1 MTRAQKT
8 ALWLSLIALLGVAFH
23 LVYYFPHDSL
33 WYDEALTAYV
43 ANDSWETLWRWC
55 TQVDIQVPFHY
66 VVLRLWSSIAG
77 DSEFMLRVVS
87 ALSLPL
93 TVAAAIFIGRR
104 VSGMVGLGPAVG
116 ILIGVLPGTLWIAY
130 EVRAYAVALA
140 AFSWATAF
148 LVAILP
154 IGPQARPLSGR
165 AMRWRLIVYALL
177 MAAAL
182 YSHYTA
188 LAGFVGH
195 GLICLYFAG
204 RALLNGGGLRRVLIS
219 LLPVILA
226 GVLFAPW
233 LPVLLARG
241 TADRSF
247 YAGSIGPSRSL
258 NVLAGFIML
267 GRQDEP
273 FEAAPFVFT
282 FAILIGVGVLSAV
295 AWPKLRRALWVG
307 GALGIVPVAIVIGLL
322 LVNPKLTGRYF
333 WPAWIGIDILLSL
346 GLVALTAALAR
357 RESVHAVLSAALATL
372 IALIPYGTGQRGE
385 APNVDYR
392 AAFAEICTEGTP
404 DDVILLRD
412 GTQFVVERYYGRRPP
427 CETPRHIIGM
437 PDSLIP
443 DVTQYLDLGELQAKM
458 VEIAERRPPNVWVI
472 SWQGEIMD
480 PQALTYALLDT
491 TATHTIVARKYGE
504 LRLDRYIGL
513 NADALRTLAT
523 DGPLTQAR
531 WLNITPIENGPTLIA
546 VRMVAPARPKAG
558 DRIVVHTWWNRG
570 AVLVPELRGSARIT
584 TTDNGWIYAQ
594 ADQPPSGW
602 QFYDDRWTPGIP
614 AFGRYELVIGDDVPI
629 GAVTVRYAIYD
640 TRNTAPVI
648 VIPLGDILVTKP

>member
-8 ALWLSLIALLGVAFH
+8 ALWLGLIALLGVAVH
-23 LVYYFPHDSL
+23 LAYYFPHDSL

-43 ANDSWETLWRWC
+43 ANDSWETLWQWC

-66 VVLRLWSSIAG
+66 VVLRLWSGIAG

-104 VSGMVGLGPAVG
+104 VSGMVGLGLAVG

-140 AFSWATAF
+140 TFSWATAF
-148 LVAILP
+148 LVTLLP

-165 AMRWRLIVYALL
+165 VRHWRLIVYAVL

-182 YSHYTA
+182 YSHYTT
-188 LAGFVGH
+188 LAGFVAH
-195 GLICLYFAG
+195 GLISLYFAA
-204 RALLNGGGLRRVLIS
+204 RTLLRDGGLRQALTD
-219 LLPVILA
+219 LLPVIVA
-226 GVLFAPW
+226 GLLFVPW
-233 LPVLLARG
+233 LPILLARG

-247 YAGSIGPSRSL
+247 YAGAIPPMRSL
-258 NVLAGFIML
+258 NVLAGFMML

-282 FAILIGVGVLSAV
+282 FTILIGMGVLSAV
-295 AWPKLRRALWVG
+295 AWPRLRRAAWIG
-307 GALGIVPVAIVIGLL
+307 GVLGAVPVTIVVALL
-322 LVNPKLTGRYF
+322 LINPKLTGRYF
-333 WPAWIGIDILLSL
+333 WPAWIGADMLLSL
-346 GLVALTAALAR
+346 GVVALTAVLTR
-357 RESVHAVLSAALATL
+357 RESVHAVLSAALAAL

-392 AAFAEICTEGTP
+392 AAFAEICTQGTP
-404 DDVILLRD
+404 NDVILLRD
-412 GTQFVVERYYGRRPP
+412 GTQFVAERYYGRRPP
-427 CETPRHIIGM
+427 CETPRHTIGM

-458 VEIAERRPPNVWVI
+458 LEIAELQPPNVWVI

-491 TATHTIVARKYGE
+491 TATRTPLPRQYGE
-504 LRLDRYIGL
+504 LRLDRYTNL
-513 NADALRTLAT
+513 DAAALRTLAI
-523 DGPLTQAR
+523 DGPLTEAR
-531 WLNITPIENGPTLIA
+531 WLNITPVENGPTLIA
-546 VRMVAPARPKAG
+546 VRMVAPARAKAG
-558 DRIVVHTWWNRG
+558 DRVVVHTWWNRG

-594 ADQPPSGW
+594 VDQPPSGW

-614 AFGRYELVIGDDVPI
+614 AFGRYELVIGDDVPV

-640 TRNTAPVI
+640 TRNTLPVI